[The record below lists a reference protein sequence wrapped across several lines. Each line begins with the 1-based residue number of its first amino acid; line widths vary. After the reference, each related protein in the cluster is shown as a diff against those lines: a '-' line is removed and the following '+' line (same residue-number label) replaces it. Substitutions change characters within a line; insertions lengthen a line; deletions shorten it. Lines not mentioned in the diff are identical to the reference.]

1 MYKHILIPTDG
12 SPLSEAAARNAVH
25 LAKQLNAKVTAFY
38 AAPVYE
44 HRPPV
49 EGSSYTSGPTHQQ
62 FEDEARKNAEHA
74 LAGVTKFAKDQGV
87 SADGHWAHTSHP
99 YEGII
104 ETAKTHGCDL
114 IFMASHGRSGVKAM
128 VLGSETN
135 KVLTHCHI
143 PVLVCR

>member
-12 SPLSEAAARNAVH
+12 SPLSEAAARNGVQ

-49 EGSSYTSGPTHQQ
+49 EGSSYTGPTRHQD
-62 FEDEARKNAEHA
+62 EEEARKNAEQA
-74 LAGVTKFAKDQGV
+74 LAGVSKLAKDQGV
-87 SADGHWAHTSHP
+87 PADGHWAFTNHP

-114 IFMASHGRSGVKAM
+114 IFMASHGRSGVKAL

>member
-12 SPLSEAAARNAVH
+12 SPPSEAAARDAIS

-38 AAPVYE
+38 ATPVFE
-44 HRPPV
+44 HRV
-49 EGSSYTSGPTHQQ
+49 ERWKGLDTGPTRQE
-62 FEDEARKNAEHA
+62 FEEYARKEAENA
-74 LAGVTKFAKDQGV
+74 LAGITKLAKDQGV
-87 SADGHWAHTSHP
+87 SAEGHWEFTNHP

-104 ETAKTHGCDL
+104 KTAKARGCDL
-114 IFMASHGRSGVKAM
+114 IFMASHGRSGVTAL

-135 KVLTHCHI
+135 KVLTHCQI

>member
-12 SPLSEAAARNAVH
+12 SPLSEAAARNGIA
-25 LAKQLNAKVTAFY
+25 LAKQLGAKVTAFY
-38 AAPVYE
+38 ATPVYE
-44 HRPPV
+44 PHAV
-49 EGSSYTSGPTHQQ
+49 EGASYIGATRHQ
-62 FEDEARKNAEHA
+62 FEDDARKNAEKA
-74 LAGVTKFAKDQGV
+74 LDGVTRLAKDHGI
-87 SADGHWAHTSHP
+87 SAAGHWAFTNHP